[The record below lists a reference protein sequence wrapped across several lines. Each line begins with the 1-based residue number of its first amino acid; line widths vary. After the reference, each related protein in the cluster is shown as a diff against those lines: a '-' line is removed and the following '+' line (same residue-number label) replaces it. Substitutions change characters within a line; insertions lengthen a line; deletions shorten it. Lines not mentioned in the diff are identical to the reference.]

1 MDSAAQAVER
11 LKALA
16 RLVLAASLGAAL
28 LLAPPRATPLLPLL
42 SFVFAVYFLYAVLA
56 LVFHRQ
62 LTPRSWQ
69 AATVAGDAA
78 ALGVVLLASPGQPAA
93 FLLFFLYFT
102 LVAGLWRGWWV
113 ATALSV
119 AVSAAYLA
127 LAWRNALTEEGTS
140 LLGVQRWQSWA
151 MVGGLVAAGTLV
163 GVLAQRERHR
173 AERDAEVERF
183 ARLLNLD
190 ARWPELW
197 QRWLKE
203 MCQRFGARR
212 ALLAYHDPETDLVGL
227 WLYSA
232 SEAGENLVES
242 DRPPRD
248 ARTFLLQAVPLSLLG
263 NRLGDAGAAEW
274 HVRHELFAGAT
285 SEKIYVLPERLME
298 EMAPRS
304 LLSVP
309 LSVGGGWRGRLFLLD
324 KSGDGFVVA
333 DLDDLQRLMSGL
345 APLLANLLTVRSLVI
360 QAVNQERDLIS
371 RTLHD
376 GVAQTLASLEM
387 QLDVFR
393 RQAGEDPARTA
404 EGLGQL
410 RGVVKQ
416 EQEALR
422 RFVRTLKPVRVP
434 ATELN
439 RWVVAHCVQFQQET
453 GIEVDVEAEAV
464 PATLPEGVC
473 REVFLILREALHNVY
488 KHAEAT
494 HVRVHLGQ
502 DDDSLRLAVD
512 DDGKGFPFSGC
523 WSQAELEAKG
533 LLPVS
538 VGEHTRL
545 LGGKLT
551 IDSTP
556 GAGATLRVE
565 IPLH

>member
-1 MDSAAQAVER
+1 MDSATQAVER

-42 SFVFAVYFLYAVLA
+42 SFVFALYFLYAVLA

-62 LTPRSWQ
+62 LTPPNWQ

-93 FLLFFLYFT
+93 FLLFFLYFA
-102 LVAGLWRGWWV
+102 LVAGLWRGLWA
-113 ATALSV
+113 ATGLSV
-119 AVSAAYLA
+119 GVSAAYLA
-127 LAWRNALTEEGTS
+127 LVWREALTEQGTS
-140 LLGVQRWQSWA
+140 LLSVQRWQSWA

-163 GVLAQRERHR
+163 GVLAQRERRR
-173 AERDAEVERF
+173 AERGAEVEQF
-183 ARLLNLD
+183 GRLLSLD

-227 WLYSA
+227 WQFSTT
-232 SEAGENLVES
+232 EAGEKLDES

-248 ARTFLLQAVPLSLLG
+248 AHTFLLEAVPLSLLG
-263 NRLGDAGAAEW
+263 NGLGASGAEEW
-274 HVRHELFAGAT
+274 HLRHELFSGAT
-285 SEKIYVLPERLME
+285 SERKFTLPERFVAEL
-298 EMAPRS
+298 APHS

-309 LSVGGGWRGRLFLLD
+309 LSVGGRWRGRLFLLD
-324 KSGDGFVVA
+324 ARNGGFVVA

-345 APLLANLLTVRSLVI
+345 TPLLANLLTVRSLI
-360 QAVNQERDLIS
+360 TQAVNQERDQIS

-376 GVAQTLASLEM
+376 GLAQTLASLEL
-387 QLDVFR
+387 QLGVYR
-393 RQAGEDPARTA
+393 RQATEEPARTA
-404 EGLGQL
+404 EELGQL
-410 RGVVKQ
+410 QKVVKQ

-434 ATELN
+434 AAELN

-473 REVFLILREALHNVY
+473 REVFLILREALHNVR

-494 HVRVHLGQ
+494 HVRVHLHQ
-502 DDDSLRLAVD
+502 DEATLRLEVD

-523 WSQAELEAKG
+523 LSQTELEEKG

-538 VGEHTRL
+538 VGDHTRL
-545 LGGKLT
+545 LGGALT
-551 IDSTP
+551 IDSSP